1 MILKSLA
8 LKQYRSYERLGLH
21 FDDGINILQ
30 GQNAAGKTN
39 VLEAIGFLSFGK
51 SFRTNRDT
59 ECIRDG
65 AEAAYIKGTVSKK
78 EGALSIEA
86 QLSRTGVKSL
96 KVDAQPIRRMGD
108 LFGNFIAVIFA
119 PEDLKVLK
127 ESPSL
132 RRRFLDMEISK
143 LYPTYFFDLQ
153 EYQKALAQKNALL
166 KSRMK
171 EEQLKKLVDIY
182 NTQMSEH
189 GERIIRA
196 RQKFIG
202 RIDALSRDIHD
213 DLSGG
218 EALALK
224 YMSSVSGD
232 DIKKALF
239 ERMEKSLGAEIE
251 QGCSLVG
258 PHREDIAVSLGGV
271 PVKVYASQ
279 GQIRTAMLS
288 LKLATLAL
296 ARTDYGAR
304 PVLLLDDVFSE
315 LDGSRQKALL
325 HHVGGIQCFITT
337 AVPVKNAPGCVF
349 TVADGQVTMC

>member
-39 VLEAIGFLSFGK
+39 ILEAIGFLSFGK
-51 SFRTNRDT
+51 SFRTTKDI

-65 AEAAYIKGTVSKK
+65 ENTAYIKGTVKK
-78 EGALSIEA
+78 AEGELSIEA
-86 QLSRTGVKSL
+86 QLSRTGAKSL
-96 KVDAQPIRRMGD
+96 KVNAQPIRRMGD

-132 RRRFLDMEISK
+132 RRRFMDMEISK
-143 LYPTYFFDLQ
+143 LYPVYFFDLQ

-171 EEQLKKLVDIY
+171 EEQLKKLVEIY
-182 NTQMSEH
+182 NIQLSEH
-189 GERIIRA
+189 GEKIIKA
-196 RQKFIG
+196 RQAFID
-202 RIDALSRDIHD
+202 RIDALSRDIHA

-218 EALALK
+218 ETLNLR

-232 DIKKALF
+232 DIRGALM
-239 ERMEKSLGAEIE
+239 ERMDKSLTAEIE
-251 QGCSLVG
+251 QGCCLCG
-258 PHREDIAVSLGGV
+258 PHREDVAVSLGGA
-271 PVKVYASQ
+271 PIKAYASQ

-296 ARTDYGAR
+296 ARDDVGAR

-315 LDGSRQKALL
+315 LDDMRQKALL

-337 AVPVKNAPGCVF
+337 AIPTKNAPGACV
-349 TVADGQVTMC
+349 CC